1 MSDLGRK
8 MVQFPRRMQST
19 NAVLFSGS
27 CDAAAMTQ
35 LLKDEQLEVA
45 RKVDGSE
52 KAGMMVTAKGFS
64 R

>member
-1 MSDLGRK
+1 

-35 LLKDEQLEVA
+35 LLKEEQLEVA